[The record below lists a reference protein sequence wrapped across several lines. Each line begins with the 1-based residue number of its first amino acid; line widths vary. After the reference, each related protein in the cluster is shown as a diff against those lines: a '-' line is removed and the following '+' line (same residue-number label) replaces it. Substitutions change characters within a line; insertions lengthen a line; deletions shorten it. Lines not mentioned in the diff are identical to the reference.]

1 MAKRDSKGRFKK
13 GHRGTRGLG
22 TIISMRRGMGALPG
36 GAMGEAIIAP
46 AVGGLT
52 TALVV
57 LAIRHM
63 INGNAGTTQT
73 MLVRWAPLFGGLAG
87 VVSSLA
93 LLLLGGSNAAIA
105 GFVSTLSVTLGFL
118 GQDLSFRSGS
128 FAVANMAIA
137 STAGG
142 SSATAEGGGTAGY
155 RRRMGA
161 GAIVP
166 EYSRRGGM
174 GALVMEPVG
183 PSGHRAGTLG
193 KGVGRA
199 SDYGSVVSL
208 SGLNP
213 GAFGTPGFRA

>member
-46 AVGGLT
+46 AVGGMT
-52 TALVV
+52 TALIV

-63 INGNAGTTQT
+63 VVATAGTTQQT
-73 MLVRWAPLFGGLAG
+73 LVRWAPLFGGLAG
-87 VVSSLA
+87 LVSSLA

-105 GFVSTLSVTLGFL
+105 GVVSTLSVTAATF
-118 GQDLSFRSGS
+118 GQDWILARRGPEILAALPAPS
-128 FAVANMAIA
+128 AA
-137 STAGG
+137 ST
-142 SSATAEGGGTAGY
+142 GTAGY
-155 RRRMGA
+155 GRRRM

-166 EYSRRGGM
+166 EYSRRGM

-183 PSGHRAGTLG
+183 PSGKRAGTL
-193 KGVGRA
+193 GRA

-208 SGLNP
+208 SGLNT

>member
-13 GHRGTRGLG
+13 GHRGMRGLG
-22 TIISMRRGMGALPG
+22 TIITMRRGMGALPG

-46 AVGGLT
+46 AVGGFT
-52 TALVV
+52 VALVV

-63 INGNAGTTQT
+63 VVATAGSTQQT
-73 MLVRWAPLFGGLAG
+73 LVRWAPLFGGLAG

-93 LLLLGGSNAAIA
+93 LLLLGGSNAAVA
-105 GFVSTLSVTLGFL
+105 GFVSTLSVTLGMF
-118 GQDLSFRSGS
+118 GQDWILARRGPEIL
-128 FAVANMAIA
+128 AALPAP
-137 STAGG
+137 
-142 SSATAEGGGTAGY
+142 SSATTGTSGY
-155 RRRMGA
+155 RRMGA

-183 PSGHRAGTLG
+183 PSGSRAGTLG
-193 KGVGRA
+193 RGMGRA
-199 SDYGSVVSL
+199 SDYGAVVSL

>member
-13 GHRGTRGLG
+13 GHRRGMRGLG
-22 TIISMRRGMGALPG
+22 TIITMRRGMGALPG

-63 INGNAGTTQT
+63 IVATAGTTQQT
-73 MLVRWAPLFGGLAG
+73 LVRWAPLFGGLAG
-87 VVSSLA
+87 MVSSLA
-93 LLLLGGSNAAIA
+93 LLLIGGSNAAIA
-105 GFVSTLSVTLGFL
+105 GVVSTLSVTAGMF
-118 GQDLSFRSGS
+118 GQDWILARRGPEILAALPAPS
-128 FAVANMAIA
+128 AA
-137 STAGG
+137 ST
-142 SSATAEGGGTAGY
+142 GTSGY
-155 RRRMGA
+155 RRL

-183 PSGHRAGTLG
+183 PNGRRAGTL
-193 KGVGRA
+193 GRA
-199 SDYGSVVSL
+199 SDYGAVVSL

-213 GAFGTPGFRA
+213 SAFGTPGFRA

>member
-13 GHRGTRGLG
+13 GHRGMRGLG
-22 TIISMRRGMGALPG
+22 TIITMRRGMGALPG

-63 INGNAGTTQT
+63 VVATAGTTQQT
-73 MLVRWAPLFGGLAG
+73 LVRWAPLFGGLAG

-105 GFVSTLSVTLGFL
+105 GFVSTLSVTLGMF
-118 GQDLSFRSGS
+118 GQDWILARRGPEILAALPPS
-128 FAVANMAIA
+128 
-137 STAGG
+137 
-142 SSATAEGGGTAGY
+142 SSATTTSTGTSGY
-155 RRRMGA
+155 RRMGA

-193 KGVGRA
+193 KGMGRA
-199 SDYGSVVSL
+199 SDYGAVVSL